1 MSKAKQP
8 RGNFLK
14 LPTGIFFGA
23 ALAGWASA
31 TYTHV
36 IEPSWVETT
45 YLPLRLSRLGKGFQ
59 GYRLVQISDIH
70 MDGWMNRKRLDD
82 IVDRVNSLKPDLI
95 VVTGDFVTH
104 EPWKYVDD
112 MVQSLSRLSARDG
125 VLSVLGNHDH
135 WAGVWTVQKILKKS
149 NILNLNNQ
157 VRTLQ
162 CDGSHLHIA
171 GIDDYYTGYARLDKV
186 LEQLPQDGAAIL
198 LAHEPDFADISAAT
212 GRFDLQL
219 SGHSHGGQV
228 VLPFIGAPYLPRYCR
243 KYPSGLYKV
252 GNMFQYTNRGLGSVH
267 FKIRFN
273 SRPEITEFTLN

>member
-1 MSKAKQP
+1 MSRASQLYSDIF
-8 RGNFLK
+8 NLS
-14 LPTGIFFGA
+14 TAVFFGA
-23 ALAGWASA
+23 AFVGWAGA
-31 TYTHV
+31 TYSHV

-45 YLPLRLSRLGKGFQ
+45 HLSLHLPRLGEGFQ

-70 MDGWMNRKRLDD
+70 MDGWMNRSRLDD
-82 IVDRVNSLKPDLI
+82 IVDRVNSLKPDL
-95 VVTGDFVTH
+95 VVITGDFVTH
-104 EPWKYVDD
+104 EPWKYEDD
-112 MVQSLSRLSARDG
+112 LVTSLGRLSARDG

-149 NILNLNNQ
+149 NIQNLNNQ
-157 VRTLQ
+157 VITLQ
-162 CDGSHLHIA
+162 CDGSRLHIG

-186 LEQLPQDGAAIL
+186 IEQLPQDGAAIL

-273 SRPEITEFTLN
+273 SRPEITSFTFN